1 MNEEGTKMIVR
12 SVSRALDIIDFIAN
26 AEHAPSFMALQR
38 NMGIPKS
45 SLSNLLKELS
55 CKEYIEYDAEQKGYC
70 VGRKLT
76 ILSATIINRKDIH
89 QLFNIH
95 KEIQ

>member
-1 MNEEGTKMIVR
+1 M
-12 SVSRALDIIDFIAN
+12 
-26 AEHAPSFMALQR
+26 
-38 NMGIPKS
+38 
-45 SLSNLLKELS
+45 KELS

-70 VGRKLT
+70 VGRKLI

>member
-26 AEHAPSFMALQR
+26 AEHAPSF

-70 VGRKLT
+70 VGRKLI